1 MSLSKIASDTITVGL
16 GPKYNPD
23 IGPYVSAMY
32 LNILGMCNPFR
43 FRNSLGRNG
52 MLPKTGTYFKLKYIF
67 ILSSHFYI
75 SFKNFLVDFKFLL

>member
-1 MSLSKIASDTITVGL
+1 MSFSRVASDTITVGL

-23 IGPYVSAMY
+23 IGPYVSAMC

-52 MLPKTGTYFKLKYIF
+52 MLPKIGTYFKLKCIYILYSHKYKIR
-67 ILSSHFYI
+67 ILQ
-75 SFKNFLVDFKFLL
+75 